1 MFKFVEEIYFL
12 SSMAEAEEARVCRVA
27 VKLPEFWPDN
37 VGIWFSRVEAQFRIS
52 NVTSEQLKFDYV
64 VQKLDNDTVSRI
76 QDVLYETP
84 ATNPY
89 QTLKARVTACFAKSD
104 YEKLR
109 EFRDIPS
116 LGDQR
121 PSQLMDR
128 LLSTIAG
135 ISHEKSSCPF
145 IEFAFLSRLPDR
157 LREMVS
163 QVKHEDLRKLAEH
176 ADEVWSKSLHSAV
189 NLLPDGL
196 AGPAVEPAVAA
207 VSNRRAGAAISQ
219 QQPRGQRVLCAWHR
233 VFGQRARRCED
244 PCDWVP
250 GNGQTGG
257 RRN

>member
-1 MFKFVEEIYFL
+1 
-12 SSMAEAEEARVCRVA
+12 MAEEARVEARVCRVA

-109 EFRDIPS
+109 EFRDIPN

-135 ISHEKSSCPF
+135 ISHEKSTCPF
-145 IEFAFLSRLPDR
+145 VEFAFLSRLPDR

-163 QVKHEDLRKLAEH
+163 QRKHENLRKLAEH
-176 ADEVWSKSLHSAV
+176 TDEVWSKSLHSAV

-196 AGPAVEPAVAA
+196 ASPVVEPAVAVVEPAVAA
-207 VSNRRAGAAISQ
+207 VSNRRAASAAVNQ
-219 QQPRGQRVLCAWHR
+219 QQPRQQRVLCAWHR

-250 GNGQTGG
+250 GNGRAGG

>member
-1 MFKFVEEIYFL
+1 M
-12 SSMAEAEEARVCRVA
+12 SRMAEEARVEARVCRVA

-89 QTLKARVTACFAKSD
+89 QTPKARVTACFAKSD

-109 EFRDIPS
+109 EFRDIPN

-135 ISHEKSSCPF
+135 ISHEKSTCPF

-163 QVKHEDLRKLAEH
+163 QVKHENLCKLAEH
-176 ADEVWSKSLHSAV
+176 DEVWSKS
-189 NLLPDGL
+189 
-196 AGPAVEPAVAA
+196 
-207 VSNRRAGAAISQ
+207 
-219 QQPRGQRVLCAWHR
+219 
-233 VFGQRARRCED
+233 
-244 PCDWVP
+244 
-250 GNGQTGG
+250 
-257 RRN
+257 